1 MTTPLSQG
9 RSFYQAEP
17 LIARLRGIIRD
28 YPEGV
33 GIIKELIQNAD
44 DAGATRVEITLDWR
58 THQAAAVPGNL
69 QKLLGPAMLVYNNSS
84 FGDRDFESIRSLGQS
99 QKATDL
105 QKTGRFGIGFN
116 AVYHVTDYP
125 SFISRQRLIFFDPHG
140 DAVPGTSKAE
150 PGREWELAESGWWE
164 DYPEVMAIYEA
175 GGVPRGTT
183 DFQGTLFR
191 LPLRTPQQ
199 AQASE
204 IRNQPFEESNVR
216 ELLTEL
222 RDCGEELLLFLKSIV
237 EIYVFEIAADAGGER
252 EEVLRITTEN
262 PEEVTAARQ
271 ELMTAIPETAAEL
284 IEDCRRK
291 DNVLALVSYRH
302 HLHTVSSQQVTG
314 SSWRIVQLLRI
325 DEGEALATVIRSLAE
340 NQEKVLPWT
349 GAAARITA
357 SRTGGR
363 PAAVQGKVY
372 CFLPLPL
379 ASGWPIHL
387 NGFFNLNSSR
397 DNLSSDSGQT
407 GKDRPRAVWNQRLA
421 QHGLAIACAELY
433 RSLVEDMGRKSPE
446 AFYKL
451 FPTEKIT
458 TSPAL
463 GQLHLEV
470 FKHLSERPVIRSTV
484 QEEEDSFEVSPHG
497 DCTVNRRVKWLE
509 PQEIRQISSSYW
521 SKLVEPF
528 RVEGLAIADP
538 QIPRQVSRLFQ
549 QAGCPI
555 QDYTF
560 QDLRDYLRV
569 EESWG
574 MPFEEA
580 PKPMLRRIDWIE
592 SLFRFAVIHHPMPKS
607 LRGLP
612 LALLSNHRLEVFGF
626 ATQGLLY
633 RHNQEILNI
642 FFEHPNW
649 FLDKSIS
656 YIGNPSQYP
665 EVSQFDLIKVVQKLK
680 WLFEFKQIG
689 DGDEWYPD
697 GAVIPNRSWLIQ
709 VYQYLANY
717 AKSVNSQ
724 QRLNVLQ
731 DLATIPLV
739 PALDGRL
746 YCGGNLE
753 SPLLALDEIPDWQMS
768 LFEYFKIRVIDARK
782 EIKSHL
788 KTLVSR
794 FDGDLIKYLSGNHVI
809 EILVARNPQE
819 LLEFKQEK
827 YGQLLRYLS
836 SLYFLNQASDYGYTN
851 STFQKLRELPIF
863 ITTTGELTTLNRPN
877 LYLPATGWDIP
888 DLNIEFTLLKVEED
902 GHSWKPLLEALDIPE
917 LDPFTFIEDCL
928 LQEYPYFSEPEQ
940 RTALAWIRDNFSWE
954 DLEPKSLR
962 LWQKL
967 QQARLIRCE
976 DGRLRSPRDLY
987 HPEQRFLEE
996 IFGDRIHFPDLN
1008 FYQGNPQ
1015 KWLDFLS
1022 QLGLQDNVS
1031 ATDWLAALEQCLDS
1045 TTSQNLEAS
1054 YPLLQQL
1061 WHYLLEHWSDI
1072 SEIPV
1077 GTDNTSL
1084 AKVLQEKSWLPVER
1098 NPEPLQTYA
1107 AAPIPPARLFQ
1118 PKDVCWEE
1126 DAKLAITSKPLVLY
1140 GRDEVPQ
1147 KIQQA
1152 LGFEA
1157 VTFEQVC
1164 DRLDGIITLWEQW
1177 HNDPNQTNP
1186 TVKVLDSAK
1195 AIYRYLYRYF
1205 NNSRHRQQSQS
1216 PQLQARF
1223 AHRCCIWDEGTQ
1235 RFWKPRHCF
1244 TQAVPF
1250 FGSRRVEISLDSF
1263 PELGL
1268 DLLYPLLGVRETPT
1282 VGDYQEFLQ
1291 ELATEFGETPL
1302 TTLDISQVLTVLQ
1315 RLEAQ
1320 LALES
1325 ELGNASIPLLTA
1337 AESLR
1342 EANEVLIADAAWYKP
1357 YLDSRRLLH
1366 PQVSPPL
1373 ARRLGAAS
1381 LLRDV
1386 EEQPGEVTPV
1396 DDTTVKGVQ
1405 WCDRW
1410 QKTLNSPQFI
1420 QGLQRLLYQE
1430 GKDWTRL
1437 AGDRFQSLGVHLA
1450 AQINMTLLWRG
1461 ERLAE
1466 NVPGTHYFDPLSCGI
1481 FLANCQAPTIA
1492 LSYLTDSVN
1501 QQLGELALGN
1511 LLHLAV
1517 MIDSKPAQI
1526 SRLLDQLRV
1535 GRLPQ
1540 LEETESSP
1548 PLDWRWLEAFY
1559 QRLGYG
1565 QVELLSGEVS
1575 QVRCTGGTA
1584 GDVVAIAKC
1593 LEIQDEAESLMLQLT
1608 EQEWQTILM
1617 FPNPQQ
1623 LQLVIGVVQSGVIAR
1638 VIQIREVVSTLGD
1651 CESQVKAKT
1660 GETPICLDHLPGHE
1674 MAQLSVNLSSI
1685 LAGVQSEMIQEYPG
1699 I

>member
-58 THQAAAVPGNL
+58 THEAAAVPGNL

-216 ELLTEL
+216 ELLAEL

-237 EIYVFEIAADAGGER
+237 EIRVFEIAADAGGER

-262 PEEVTAARQ
+262 PEEVMAARQ

-302 HLHTVSSQQVTG
+302 HLHTVSSQQVTS

-363 PAAVQGKVY
+363 PAAVEGKVY

-484 QEEEDSFEVSPHG
+484 QEDRDAFQVTPAG
-497 DCTVNRRVKWLE
+497 DCTVQERRQWLN
-509 PQEIRQISSSYW
+509 PQEICQISSSYW

-538 QIPRQVSRLFQ
+538 QIPREVSRLFQ

-555 QDYTF
+555 QEYTSPN
-560 QDLRDYLRV
+560 LRDYLRV

-592 SLFRFAVIHHPMPKS
+592 ALARFVVSDHPKS

-612 LALLSNHRLEVFGF
+612 LALLSNNRLQVFGF
-626 ATQGLLY
+626 NPSGVVY
-633 RHNQEILNI
+633 RADDRLQAL
-642 FFEHPNW
+642 FYQYPGW
-649 FLDKSIS
+649 FLHPTVRQVFYSC
-656 YIGNPSQYP
+656 NCP
-665 EVSQFDLIKVVQKLK
+665 EIVSLDALKAAQKLVQIFREQGIEAGHVWKPQGIEFPNEDWLIKLYHY
-680 WLFEFKQIG
+680 LCHYGFTSSTSNP
-689 DGDEWYPD
+689 DES
-697 GAVIPNRSWLIQ
+697 ILEE
-709 VYQYLANY
+709 LA
-717 AKSVNSQ
+717 K
-724 QRLNVLQ
+724 
-731 DLATIPLV
+731 IPLI
-739 PALDGRL
+739 PASDGRL
-746 YCGGNLE
+746 YQGNQVE
-753 SPLLALDEIPDWQMS
+753 MPLLP
-768 LFEYFKIRVIDARK
+768 
-782 EIKSHL
+782 
-788 KTLVSR
+788 
-794 FDGDLIKYLSGNHVI
+794 FDDI
-809 EILVARNPQE
+809 EILDSDTLQYFGIKVIDVSHT
-819 LLEFKQEK
+819 L
-827 YGQLLRYLS
+827 YVQLVSIFTAKPNTLIRYLS
-836 SLYFLNQASDYGYTN
+836 ANSIVRLLSHRQVEDLPPYHPRHSAKLLEYLSLYKFIEGDCKYSENHWILLPT
-851 STFQKLRELPIF
+851 LPIF

-902 GHSWKPLLEALDIPE
+902 GHSWKPLLEALEIPE
-917 LDPFTFIEDCL
+917 LDPFNFIEDCL

-940 RTALAWIRDNFSWE
+940 QTALAWIRDNFSWE
-954 DLEPKSLR
+954 DLEPQSLR

-1008 FYQGNPQ
+1008 FYKDNSQ
-1015 KWLDFLS
+1015 KWLNFLS
-1022 QLGLQDNVS
+1022 QLGMQDNVS
-1031 ATDWLAALEQCLDS
+1031 ATDWLAALDQCLDS
-1045 TTSQNLEAS
+1045 TTPQNLEAR
-1054 YPLLQQL
+1054 YPLLNQL
-1061 WHYLLEHWSDI
+1061 WHYLLEHWSDLSAI
-1072 SEIPV
+1072 SV
-1077 GTDNTSL
+1077 GTDNKPL
-1084 AKVLQEKSWLPVER
+1084 AEVLRERSWLPVER
-1098 NPEPLQTYA
+1098 NPERLQTYT

-1140 GRDEVPQ
+1140 VRDEVS
-1147 KIQQA
+1147 KEIQQA

-1177 HNDPNQTNP
+1177 HNTPNQTNP

-1195 AIYRYLYRYF
+1195 AVYHYLYRYF

-1235 RFWKPRHCF
+1235 RFWQPSHCF
-1244 TQAVPF
+1244 TQPVPF
-1250 FGSRRVEISLDSF
+1250 FGSRRVQISLDSF

-1291 ELATEFGETPL
+1291 ELAAEFGETPL
-1302 TTLDISQVLTVLQ
+1302 TTLDIPQVLTVLQ

-1320 LALES
+1320 LALEPDW
-1325 ELGNASIPLLTA
+1325 ETLSIPLLTA

-1342 EANEVLIADAAWYKP
+1342 EANQVLIADAAWYKP
-1357 YLDSRRLLH
+1357 YLEPRRLLH

-1386 EEQPGEVTPV
+1386 VEQPGEVTPV

-1466 NVPGTHYFDPLSCGI
+1466 NVPGTHYFDPISCGI

-1526 SRLLDQLRV
+1526 SQLLDQLRV

-1660 GETPICLDHLPGHE
+1660 GETPIRLDHLPGHE

-1685 LAGVQSEMIQEYPG
+1685 LAGVQSDMIQEYPG